1 MAERS
6 FATEVQQLRAEPGT
20 VFRGEGILAVTKAL
34 LECGVGYVSGYQGSP
49 ISHLM
54 DVLSDAQP
62 ILEELGVHFEPSASE
77 ATAAA
82 TLSASVMYPIRGAV
96 TWKSTVGTNVASDAL
111 ANLASGGV
119 TGGALIIIGED
130 YGEGSSIMQER
141 SHAFAMKSQIWLLD
155 PRPNLPAIVKAVHD
169 SFELSEAT
177 RTPVMLELRV
187 RSCHVHG
194 SFVTQPNLRPKFT
207 LREALESP
215 VRDTGR
221 IVLPPASYVHE
232 QEKVLDRWPAAVRFI
247 EERGLNEFIDGDI
260 EELGIIMLGG
270 MYNNVLRAMMGH
282 DMADLY
288 GKSRIPLYVMNVA
301 YPVIDSELERFCAGK
316 KAVLV
321 VEEGQPEFHEQAIH
335 TALGRAGIR
344 TKIHGKD
351 MLVKAGEYTVAELK
365 RGLATFLQK
374 YRPAALATAV
384 PMGMPMRSAA
394 AADAASSA
402 LVQAARPTVATAPA
416 PAVSPSHALMNSPAA
431 LAAASVTMR
440 AGAPE
445 LAAVIPSRPPG
456 FCIGCPERPIFSAM
470 TLVQEDLGMHHISAD
485 IGCHLFAAMPP
496 FHLGATT
503 MGYGLGA
510 SSASALNVKADKRS
524 IAMMGDGGFWHN
536 GLVSGVGNAVFNKSD
551 GVIVIVDN
559 NYSAATG
566 GQDLLSSRGD
576 HAYRSTQ
583 HPIEAAVRGV
593 GVQWVRT
600 VTNTYDVNAME
611 AALNEALTTETKGP
625 KIVIAQSECM
635 LNKQRRVKPQIA
647 AAVKRGERVVKEKF
661 GVDAAVCSGDHACMR
676 LSGCPSLT
684 LKNSGDPLKPDPV
697 AHVDDGCVACGH
709 CGEVAD
715 AAVLC
720 PSFYR
725 TEWVRNPTAWEKR
738 LDGWRRS
745 VVGWFQSRQ
754 RRALQRRALYAE
766 VQ

>member
-6 FATEVQQLRAEPGT
+6 FAAEVEQLRAEPGS
-20 VFRGEGILAVTKAL
+20 VFHGEGILAVTKAL
-34 LECGVGYVSGYQGSP
+34 LECGVGYVAGYQGSP

-54 DVLSDAQP
+54 DVLADAQP
-62 ILEELGVHFEPSASE
+62 ILQELGVHFEASASE

-141 SHAFAMKSQIWLLD
+141 SHAFAMKSQVWLLD
-155 PRPNLPAIVKAVHD
+155 PRPNLPSIVQAVHD
-169 SFELSEAT
+169 GFALSEAS

-187 RSCHVHG
+187 RSCHLHG
-194 SFVTQPNLRPKFT
+194 SFVTRPNVPPPYT
-207 LREALESP
+207 LSEALESP
-215 VRDTGR
+215 VRDTSR
-221 IVLPPASYVHE
+221 IVLPPASYLHE
-232 QEKVLDRWPAAVRFI
+232 HEKIIDRWPAAVRFI
-247 EERGLNEFIDGDI
+247 EERGLNEFFSGDI

-270 MYNNVLRAMMGH
+270 LYNNVQRALMSH
-282 DMADLY
+282 DMADLF
-288 GKSRIPLYVMNVA
+288 GQSRIPLYVMNVA
-301 YPVIDSELERFCAGK
+301 YPLIDSELLRFCNGK

-321 VEEGQPEFHEQAIH
+321 VEEGQPDYHEQAIH
-335 TALGRAGIR
+335 AVLGRAGVR
-344 TKIHGKD
+344 TTIHGKD
-351 MLVKAGEYTVAELK
+351 MLARAGEYTVVELK
-365 RGLATFLQK
+365 RGLAAFLAR
-374 YRPAALATAV
+374 YRPAALAKPV
-384 PMGMPMRSAA
+384 PLGMPARSADTGPGAVAGHSPQPMPQPTPQAARLPVTSMAA
-394 AADAASSA
+394 AAAAG
-402 LVQAARPTVATAPA
+402 AP
-416 PAVSPSHALMNSPAA
+416 
-431 LAAASVTMR
+431 MR
-440 AGAPE
+440 LGAPE
-445 LAAVIPSRPPG
+445 LASVVPARPPG

-470 TLVQEDLGMHHISAD
+470 TLVQEELGMHHISAD

-510 SSASALNVKADKRS
+510 SSAAALNVAAGKRS

-536 GLVSGVGNAVFNKSD
+536 GLASGIGNAVFNKAD

-566 GQDLLSSRGD
+566 GQDLLSSRAD
-576 HAYRSTQ
+576 NQNRSTK
-583 HPIEAAVRGV
+583 HPIESAVRGV

-600 VTNTYDVNAME
+600 VDNTYDVKAMQS
-611 AALNEALTTETKGP
+611 ALKEALSTDFKGP
-625 KIVIAQSECM
+625 KVVIAQSECM
-635 LNKQRRVKPQIA
+635 LNKQRRVKPQVA
-647 AAVKRGERVVKEKF
+647 AAVQRGERVVKEKF

-676 LSGCPSLT
+676 ISGCPSLT

-697 AHVDDGCVACGH
+697 AHVDEGCVACGH

-725 TEWVRNPTAWEKR
+725 VDWVRNPGPWEQR
-738 LDGWRRS
+738 LDGWRRK
-745 VVGWFQSRQ
+745 VVGWLQARQ
-754 RRALQRRALYAE
+754 DRSLRARALYAE
-766 VQ
+766 VE

>member
-34 LECGVGYVSGYQGSP
+34 LECGVGYVAGYQGSP

-54 DVLSDAQP
+54 DVLADAQP

-169 SFELSEAT
+169 GFELSEAS

-194 SFVTQPNLRPKFT
+194 SFVTQPNLRPPYT

-215 VRDTGR
+215 VRDTSR
-221 IVLPPASYVHE
+221 IVLPPASYLHE
-232 QEKVLDRWPAAVRFI
+232 HEKILDRWPAAVRFI
-247 EERGLNEFIDGDI
+247 EERGLNEFFDGDI
-260 EELGIIMLGG
+260 EDIGIIMLGG
-270 MYNNVLRAMMGH
+270 LYNNVIRALMAH

-301 YPVIDSELERFCAGK
+301 YPVITSELLRFCKGK

-321 VEEGQPEFHEQAIH
+321 IEEGQPEYHEQAIH
-335 TALGRAGIR
+335 TILGRADAR
-344 TKIHGKD
+344 STTVHGKD
-351 MLVKAGEYTVAELK
+351 LLTMAGEYTVAELK
-365 RGLATFLQK
+365 KGLAAFLER
-374 YRPAALATAV
+374 YRPAALAKAV
-384 PMGMPMRSAA
+384 PMGMPAMPARKEAA
-394 AADAASSA
+394 AS
-402 LVQAARPTVATAPA
+402 PA
-416 PAVSPSHALMNSPAA
+416 PAYLPVTSPAA
-431 LAAASVTMR
+431 AKAAGASMRLA
-440 AGAPE
+440 APE
-445 LAAVIPSRPPG
+445 LAAVVPARPPG
-456 FCIGCPERPIFSAM
+456 FCVGCPERPIFSAM
-470 TLVQEDLGMHHISAD
+470 TLVQEELGMHHISAD

-496 FHLGATT
+496 FHLGAST

-510 SSASALNVKADKRS
+510 SSASALNVTAGKRS

-536 GLVSGVGNAVFNKSD
+536 GLASGIGNAVFNKAD

-566 GQDLLSSRGD
+566 GQDLLSSRAD
-576 HAYRSTQ
+576 NENRSTK

-593 GVQWVRT
+593 GVQWVRKLD
-600 VTNTYDVNAME
+600 NTYDVNAMQ
-611 AALNEALTTETKGP
+611 ATLHEALTTDFKGP
-625 KIVIAQSECM
+625 KVIIAQSECM
-635 LNKQRRVKPQIA
+635 LNKQRRVKPQVA

-684 LKNSGDPLKPDPV
+684 LANSGDPLKPDPV
-697 AHVDDGCVACGH
+697 AQVDDSCVACGH

-725 TEWVRNPTAWEKR
+725 TEWVRNPSPWEKR
-738 LDGWRRS
+738 VDNWRRKA
-745 VVGWFQSRQ
+745 VGWFQTRQ
-754 RRALQRRALYAE
+754 RRALQQRALYAE
-766 VQ
+766 VE

>member
-6 FATEVQQLRAEPGT
+6 FAAEVRQLRAEPGT
-20 VFRGEGILAVTKAL
+20 VFHGEGILAVTKAL
-34 LECGVGYVSGYQGSP
+34 LECGVGYVAGYQGSP

-54 DVLSDAQP
+54 DVLADAQP
-62 ILEELGVHFEPSASE
+62 ILEELGVHFEASASE

-155 PRPNLPAIVKAVHD
+155 PRPNLPSIVQAVHD
-169 SFELSEAT
+169 GFALSEAS

-187 RSCHVHG
+187 RSCHLHG
-194 SFVTQPNLRPKFT
+194 SFVTRPNVPPPYT

-215 VRDTGR
+215 VRDTSR
-221 IVLPPASYVHE
+221 IVLPPASYLHE
-232 QEKVLDRWPAAVRFI
+232 HEKIIDRWPAAVRFI
-247 EERGLNEFIDGDI
+247 EERGLNEFFDGDVD
-260 EELGIIMLGG
+260 ELGIILLGG
-270 MYNNVLRAMMGH
+270 LYNNVLRALMSHG
-282 DMADLY
+282 MADLF
-288 GKSRIPLYVMNVA
+288 GNSRIPLYVMNVA
-301 YPVIDSELERFCAGK
+301 YPVVDAEVRRFCEGK

-321 VEEGQPEFHEQAIH
+321 VEEGQPDYHEQAIH
-335 TALGRAGIR
+335 AVLGRAGIR
-344 TKIHGKD
+344 TTLHGKD
-351 MLVKAGEYTVAELK
+351 MLARAGEYTVVELK
-365 RGLATFLQK
+365 RGLASFLER
-374 YRPAALATAV
+374 YRPAALAKVV
-384 PMGMPMRSAA
+384 PLGMPMRKAA
-394 AADAASSA
+394 AAEAASA
-402 LVQAARPTVATAPA
+402 VVQAASDAARAPQA
-416 PAVSPSHALMNSPAA
+416 ARLPVTSPAA
-431 LAAASVTMR
+431 AAAAAAPMR
-440 AGAPE
+440 LGAPE
-445 LAAVIPSRPPG
+445 LATVVPARPPG
-456 FCIGCPERPIFSAM
+456 FCVGCPERPIFSAM
-470 TLVQEDLGMHHISAD
+470 TLVQQELGMHHISGD

-510 SSASALNVKADKRS
+510 SSASALNVAAGKRS

-536 GLVSGVGNAVFNKSD
+536 GLASGIGNAVFNKAD

-566 GQDLLSSRGD
+566 GQDLLSSRVD
-576 HAYRSTQ
+576 NQNRSTQ

-600 VTNTYDVNAME
+600 VDHTYDVNTMQAT
-611 AALNEALTTETKGP
+611 LREALTTDHQGP
-625 KIVIAQSECM
+625 KVVIAQSECM
-635 LNKQRRVKPQIA
+635 LNKQRRVKPQVA
-647 AAVKRGERVVKEKF
+647 AAVERGERVVKEKF

-725 TEWVRNPTAWEKR
+725 VEWVRNPSRWER
-738 LDGWRRS
+738 TVDTWRRR
-745 VVGWFQSRQ
+745 VVGWFQARQ
-754 RRALQRRALYAE
+754 QRALRARALYAE
-766 VQ
+766 AG